1 MNDFDLRKYLTEN
14 KITSNSKLL
23 SENSSQT
30 IEYKGKK
37 YYIEDPEGKE
47 RVFAYSDPQLQQV
60 VKVNGKTLMFK
71 TEDVEDMLIKE
82 QDIEDTNTRRN
93 IKKIGE
99 YYYQYSSQSPK
110 KDDWVLKF
118 KQANQMDFK
127 SGELS
132 KKDYKYFPVK
142 VPMDAFLNPE
152 DLKITAS
159 NDPKLVKD
167 GIPPLTIG

>member
-1 MNDFDLRKYLTEN
+1 MNDFDLKKYLIEN

-71 TEDVEDMLIKE
+71 TKDIGDSLVKEGSFDPLDYAEINYPETIRTMDDDEIGEILTYGTPEDVD
-82 QDIEDTNTRRN
+82 
-93 IKKIGE
+93 E
-99 YYYQYSSQSPK
+99 Y
-110 KDDWVLKF
+110 LR
-118 KQANQMDFK
+118 
-127 SGELS
+127 
-132 KKDYKYFPVK
+132 YFYHR
-142 VPMDAFLNPE
+142 
-152 DLKITAS
+152 TQ
-159 NDPKLVKD
+159 
-167 GIPPLTIG
+167 